1 MPNSKC
7 DRGIRFLACC
17 KEETK
22 TEFGVRKRKTE
33 QEDDSGRVILE
44 TWKKKKRKGKREDG
58 QLWIWY
64 LARRC
69 CHDKGHLVLLS
80 RECQHGSSH

>member
-1 MPNSKC
+1 M
-7 DRGIRFLACC
+7 ACC
-17 KEETK
+17 KEE

-33 QEDDSGRVILE
+33 KEGDSGRVILE
-44 TWKKKKRKGKREDG
+44 TQKKEKKGKREDG

>member
-1 MPNSKC
+1 M
-7 DRGIRFLACC
+7 AYC
-17 KEETK
+17 KEERK

-33 QEDDSGRVILE
+33 KEDDSGRVILE
-44 TWKKKKRKGKREDG
+44 TQKRKKGKKEEG

-64 LARRC
+64 LARKC